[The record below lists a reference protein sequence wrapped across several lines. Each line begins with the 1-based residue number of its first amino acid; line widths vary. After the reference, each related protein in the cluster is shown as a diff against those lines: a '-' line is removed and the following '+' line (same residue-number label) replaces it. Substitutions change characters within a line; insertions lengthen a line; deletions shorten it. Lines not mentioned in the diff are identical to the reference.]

1 MGVIF
6 QSKMLLAGAEDGGSG
21 PWSAKVPILETE
33 PPAMDSDY
41 EEATTCELEE
51 KLPASETVHQNVA
64 ELREDSDARR
74 DVDDSTSDHA
84 TPVAT
89 STTKPKPM

>member
-1 MGVIF
+1 
-6 QSKMLLAGAEDGGSG
+6 MLPGAEDGGGG

-51 KLPASETVHQNVA
+51 KLSASEHQNSA

-84 TPVAT
+84 TPAAG
-89 STTKPKPM
+89 STAKSKPMYDI

>member
-1 MGVIF
+1 M
-6 QSKMLLAGAEDGGSG
+6 SLAGAEDGGSG

-51 KLPASETVHQNVA
+51 KLPASEAVHQNTT
-64 ELREDSDARR
+64 ELRKEDSDAKQ

-89 STTKPKPM
+89 STAKPKPM